1 MGSPRRPTGPDPQ
14 GSPPADASAS
24 TGPSTGHPSS
34 ASPSR
39 GQENPPGS
47 SPASSAWDDLRQA
60 VGAEEVQVEVEGG
73 EDADPELI
81 AEAERIADEAL
92 AEARAKEAAEAQ
104 DGAAG
109 GEESLTE
116 PGAGVPDAEV
126 PDSELPDSELPDSE
140 LIDAERTLLVDLA
153 KLAAER
159 DDYLEQLRRVTADF
173 DNYRK
178 RIIKQQTEHLERA
191 AEGLVEKLLA
201 VLDTFD
207 LALAHGEGFEQVYA
221 TLVGVLEKEGL
232 ERIDPLD
239 QPFDPNEADAVAH
252 EEAEEGPVVA
262 DVLRPGYRWKGRVLR
277 PAMVKVRG

>member
-1 MGSPRRPTGPDPQ
+1 MAGSRSSTGPDPQ
-14 GSPPADASAS
+14 EPTPADASAS
-24 TGPSTGHPSS
+24 VGG
-34 ASPSR
+34 SR
-39 GQENPPGS
+39 AG
-47 SPASSAWDDLRQA
+47 AAWDELRQA
-60 VGAEEVQVEVEGG
+60 VGGDEVPAEVQVDGG

-92 AEARAKEAAEAQ
+92 AEARAKEAMDAQGGSAEQLDA
-104 DGAAG
+104 DVDADVA
-109 GEESLTE
+109 
-116 PGAGVPDAEV
+116 DAEK
-126 PDSELPDSELPDSE
+126 
-140 LIDAERTLLVDLA
+140 ALLADLG

-207 LALAHGEGFEQVYA
+207 LALAHGEGYEQVYA
-221 TLVGVLEKEGL
+221 TFVGVLEKEGL

-252 EEAEEGPVVA
+252 EDAEEGPVVA

>member
-1 MGSPRRPTGPDPQ
+1 MATPRRPSGPDPQ
-14 GSPPADASAS
+14 GNPPADATAS
-24 TGPSTGHPSS
+24 GGG
-34 ASPSR
+34 SR
-39 GQENPPGS
+39 AG
-47 SPASSAWDDLRQA
+47 AAWDELRHA
-60 VGAEEVQVEVEGG
+60 VGADEPAADDQVEGG
-73 EDADPELI
+73 EEADPELI

-92 AEARAKEAAEAQ
+92 AEARAKEAA
-104 DGAAG
+104 GAEG
-109 GEESLTE
+109 S
-116 PGAGVPDAEV
+116 VPDADADLTDVEV
-126 PDSELPDSELPDSE
+126 V
-140 LIDAERTLLVDLA
+140 DAEVADAEQALLADLD
-153 KLAAER
+153 KLTAER

-178 RIIKQQTEHLERA
+178 RILKQQTEHLERA

-207 LALAHGEGFEQVYA
+207 LALAHGEGFEQVHT
-221 TLVGVLEKEGL
+221 TLMSVLEKEGL

-252 EEAEEGPVVA
+252 EDADDGPVVA

>member
-1 MGSPRRPTGPDPQ
+1 MGGPRGSTGPDPQ
-14 GSPPADASAS
+14 GASSADAQPSAEGS
-24 TGPSTGHPSS
+24 T
-34 ASPSR
+34 
-39 GQENPPGS
+39 
-47 SPASSAWDDLRQA
+47 ASSAWDELREA
-60 VGAEEVQVEVEGG
+60 VGAEPVDEVEGAD
-73 EDADPELI
+73 DADPELI

-92 AEARAKEAAEAQ
+92 AEARAKEAATAQ
-104 DGAAG
+104 GETAAGEDTVTETDADGA
-109 GEESLTE
+109 
-116 PGAGVPDAEV
+116 DAEV
-126 PDSELPDSELPDSE
+126 L
-140 LIDAERTLLVDLA
+140 DAERALLADLD

-191 AEGLVEKLLA
+191 AESLVEKLLP

-207 LALAHGEGFEQVYA
+207 LALAHGEGFEQVHA
-221 TLVGVLEKEGL
+221 SLLGLLEKEGL
-232 ERIDPLD
+232 ERIDPRD

-252 EEAEEGPVVA
+252 EDADDGPVVA

>member
-1 MGSPRRPTGPDPQ
+1 MAGSRGSTGPDPQ
-14 GSPPADASAS
+14 EPTPADA
-24 TGPSTGHPSS
+24 
-34 ASPSR
+34 
-39 GQENPPGS
+39 
-47 SPASSAWDDLRQA
+47 PASAEGSRAGAAWDELRQA
-60 VGAEEVQVEVEGG
+60 VGADDVPVADEVEGG

-92 AEARAKEAAEAQ
+92 AEARAREAAEAQ
-104 DGAAG
+104 GEIADGD
-109 GEESLTE
+109 EVVTE
-116 PGAGVPDAEV
+116 ADADV
-126 PDSELPDSELPDSE
+126 A
-140 LIDAERTLLVDLA
+140 DAERALLADLD

-178 RIIKQQTEHLERA
+178 RILKQQTEHLERA

-207 LALAHGEGFEQVYA
+207 LALAHGEGFEQVYG
-221 TLVGVLEKEGL
+221 TFVGVLEKEGL
-232 ERIDPLD
+232 ERINPLD

-252 EEAEEGPVVA
+252 EDADDGPVVA

>member
-1 MGSPRRPTGPDPQ
+1 MAGSRSSTGPDPQ
-14 GSPPADASAS
+14 EPTPADASAS
-24 TGPSTGHPSS
+24 AGG
-34 ASPSR
+34 SR
-39 GQENPPGS
+39 AG
-47 SPASSAWDDLRQA
+47 AAWDELREA
-60 VGAEEVQVEVEGG
+60 VGADEAPVEVEGG
-73 EDADPELI
+73 ESADPELI

-92 AEARAKEAAEAQ
+92 AEARAKEAIDAHDESAEQAVA
-104 DGAAG
+104 DA
-109 GEESLTE
+109 
-116 PGAGVPDAEV
+116 DAEV
-126 PDSELPDSELPDSE
+126 V
-140 LIDAERTLLVDLA
+140 DAERALLLDLD

-207 LALAHGEGFEQVYA
+207 LALAHGEGFEQVHA
-221 TLVGVLEKEGL
+221 TLMGVLEKEGL

-252 EEAEEGPVVA
+252 EDAEDGPVVA

>member
-104 DGAAG
+104 GGAAG
-109 GEESLTE
+109 GAEAVTDAE
-116 PGAGVPDAEV
+116 VPDAEV
-126 PDSELPDSELPDSE
+126 LA
-140 LIDAERTLLVDLA
+140 AERALLADLD

-159 DDYLEQLRRVTADF
+159 DDYLEQLQRVTADF

-178 RIIKQQTEHLERA
+178 RILKQQTEHLERA

-221 TLVGVLEKEGL
+221 TFVGVLEKEGL

-252 EEAEEGPVVA
+252 EDAEDGPVVA

>member
-1 MGSPRRPTGPDPQ
+1 MGSPPTPSGPDPREA
-14 GSPPADASAS
+14 PPADAGASA
-24 TGPSTGHPSS
+24 GES
-34 ASPSR
+34 A
-39 GQENPPGS
+39 
-47 SPASSAWDDLRQA
+47 ASDAWEDLRQA
-60 VGAEEVQVEVEGG
+60 VGADEVPGDDELEGAEG
-73 EDADPELI
+73 ADPELI

-104 DGAAG
+104 GDVAG
-109 GEESLTE
+109 GEPVTE
-116 PGAGVPDAEV
+116 ADAEV
-126 PDSELPDSELPDSE
+126 A
-140 LIDAERTLLVDLA
+140 DAERTLLADLD

-221 TLVGVLEKEGL
+221 TFVGVLEKEGL
-232 ERIDPLD
+232 ERIDPRD

-252 EEAEEGPVVA
+252 EDADDGPVVS

>member
-1 MGSPRRPTGPDPQ
+1 MGDPRASTGPDPQ
-14 GSPPADASAS
+14 ESPPDDASAS
-24 TGPSTGHPSS
+24 AGP
-34 ASPSR
+34 
-39 GQENPPGS
+39 

-104 DGAAG
+104 GEATAGEDGVTDAD
-109 GEESLTE
+109 
-116 PGAGVPDAEV
+116 AGVPDAEV
-126 PDSELPDSELPDSE
+126 LA
-140 LIDAERTLLVDLA
+140 AERALLVDLD

-207 LALAHGEGFEQVYA
+207 LALAHGEGFDQVYA

-232 ERIDPLD
+232 ARIDPLD
-239 QPFDPNEADAVAH
+239 QPFDPTEADAVAH
-252 EEAEEGPVVA
+252 EDADEGPVVA